1 MYYYLLQLL
10 MTRWQLFR
18 WLSSGMTVN
27 CYLTKKKKKKK
38 YNFLKKAGDKRRHF
52 WSSLRDRKSW
62 LTGPWKKK
70 PLRSE
75 GVWPDAS
82 PLTPNREPTMPYGE
96 MTIELLKERRGK
108 FHQANQS
115 CSRGVVLPPALCS
128 VDGVA
133 LSRLISTP
141 MPSKYNFFYMYVKQ
155 IIVRSLSSIID
166 YTDLITT
173 FTYYLSMLL
182 LLLLL
187 LLILTANLYY
197 YYYYYLLILPT
208 YLYYYYYLFYY

>member
-1 MYYYLLQLL
+1 
-10 MTRWQLFR
+10 
-18 WLSSGMTVN
+18 
-27 CYLTKKKKKKK
+27 
-38 YNFLKKAGDKRRHF
+38 
-52 WSSLRDRKSW
+52 
-62 LTGPWKKK
+62 
-70 PLRSE
+70 
-75 GVWPDAS
+75 
-82 PLTPNREPTMPYGE
+82 MPYGE